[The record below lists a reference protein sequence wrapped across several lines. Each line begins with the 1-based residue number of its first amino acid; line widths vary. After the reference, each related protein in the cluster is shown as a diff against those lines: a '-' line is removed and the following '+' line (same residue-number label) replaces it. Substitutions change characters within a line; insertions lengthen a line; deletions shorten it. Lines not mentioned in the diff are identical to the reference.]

1 MARKSI
7 KYEVK
12 DKGRDKGKV
21 FVITEMPARQA
32 HAWAT
37 QALFAVMNAG
47 VEVPDNIAEMGM
59 AGLAAIGVKA
69 LGGIPHHVAAP
80 LLDELFECIQI
91 MPDPKKPEVVRGL
104 IDDDTEEVMT
114 LFKLQREVIG
124 LHVNFSMP
132 EGKSTSGKQ
141 PDQME
146 LA

>member
-1 MARKSI
+1 MARKTI

-12 DKGRDKGKV
+12 DKGRDNGKV

-32 HAWAT
+32 HSWAT
-37 QALFAVMNAG
+37 QAIFAIMNAG
-47 VEVPDNIAEMGM
+47 VDVPENIAEMGM
-59 AGLAAIGVKA
+59 AGLAAVGVKA
-69 LGGIPHHVAAP
+69 LGGIPHHVAQP

-91 MPDPKKPEVVRGL
+91 MPDKNRPEVVRCL

-114 LFKLQREVIG
+114 LFKLQKEAIG

-141 PDQME
+141 GMTGQ
-146 LA
+146 A